1 MFRKISEGDVYCNF
15 ELAAAGPRVAKMPDG
30 TLVCSFNLHQAGGSN
45 DFYPVLSYS
54 KDGENWSEYKPVWP
68 ELVNKESIFASVR
81 TTADGRV
88 SIGGQWFPIH
98 EFGESFWSS
107 EVGGMWENCMAAAIS
122 DDGVN
127 FPAPQRVEL
136 PFYGSAE
143 QPGGMLVDAD
153 GTMTMIYAPY
163 PTIEQKQPTDTCQ
176 LVMVRSRD
184 GGKTWQSTAFARQE
198 APCQYGES
206 WIVRLSDGRLMVS
219 TWQNKSEEAPDQYL
233 LSSDDGK
240 TFSGPFAM
248 PFRGQTTALEVWDDG
263 KVLVV
268 YNQRKE
274 EPTGVWLALAKPDEN
289 GFNLLE
295 NQPVWETLTT
305 TQHGTT
311 GEFDQFIDFAF
322 GEPHALVMDDGS
334 ILVTLWYRHGERK
347 GIRYV
352 RLVRE
357 EG

>member
-1 MFRKISEGDVYCNF
+1 MFRKITEGDVYCNY
-15 ELAAAGPRVAKMPDG
+15 ELAAAGPRLAKMPDG

-54 KDGENWSEYKPVWP
+54 KDGVNWSEHKPVWP
-68 ELVNKESIFASVR
+68 DLVNKESIFASVR

-122 DDGVN
+122 EDGIN
-127 FPAPQRVEL
+127 FPPPQRVEL
-136 PFYGSAE
+136 PYYGSAE

-176 LVMVRSRD
+176 LVMVRSKD
-184 GGKTWQSTAFARQE
+184 GGKTWTPTAFAKQD

-219 TWQNKSEEAPDQYL
+219 TWQNKSEEAPDQYF

-240 TFSGPFAM
+240 TFSGPYAM
-248 PFRGQTTALEVWDDG
+248 PFRGQTTALEAWDDG

-274 EPTGVWLALAKPDEN
+274 EPTGVWLALAKPDED
-289 GFNLLE
+289 GFHMLE

-305 TQHGTT
+305 TQSGTS
-311 GEFDQFIDFAF
+311 GDFKQFIDFAF
-322 GEPHALVMDDGS
+322 GEPHAMVLDDGS
-334 ILVTLWYRHGERK
+334 ILVTLWYRQDQRK

-352 RLVRE
+352 LLRRE
-357 EG
+357 ED